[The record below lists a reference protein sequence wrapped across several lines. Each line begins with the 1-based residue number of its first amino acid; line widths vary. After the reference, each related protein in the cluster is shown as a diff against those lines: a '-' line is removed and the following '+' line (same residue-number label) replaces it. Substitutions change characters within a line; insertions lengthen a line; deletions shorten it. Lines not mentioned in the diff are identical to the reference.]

1 MDLTGKRVLITA
13 AGQGIGF
20 TTARLFAAAGA
31 EVIASDI
38 NLERL
43 QGSAGIRAL
52 TLNVTDPAAIAAAAE
67 AIGPIDVLFNCAG
80 VVHSGSIL
88 DCSEDQWA
96 FALDLNVTAMYRMI
110 RAFLPGML
118 ARGKGSIINMSSVAS
133 SVKGVPNRFAYS
145 ASKAAV
151 IGLTRSVAA
160 DYVTQGIRCNAICP
174 GTVESPS
181 LRQRIAEQ
189 AREQGAASKRCIRRS
204 SPVSR
209 SGASA
214 PPRKS
219 PNWRCIWPLTP
230 VHTPPARCRS
240 STAAGATEGMGPQ
253 AVALAILSLGS
264 ARTPHVLRVRSGSA
278 RCPHPNCLRSRHLG
292 PIPPAYFERG
302 RHETFTLRATRARAP
317 RHVGYARPPAR
328 FVAAYCRRG
337 GAALLPASLAKLRAL
352 DSATLPLVEGQPRIG
367 ACVGGIGKFIC
378 IGLNYAD
385 HAAETGAA
393 IPEEPVVFNKWTSA
407 VIGPYDRVEI
417 PRGSQKTDWEVE
429 LGVVIGLGGRYISEA
444 DAMRHVAGY
453 CVINDVSEREY
464 QIERG
469 GTWDKG
475 KGCDTFGPIGPWLVT
490 ADEIADPHSLNLWL
504 EVDGK
509 RYQDGNTST
518 MIFRI
523 PQIVSYLSRFMSLQ
537 PGDVISTGTPPGV
550 GMGQKPQPIYLRAG
564 QTMRLGIEGL
574 GEQRQQTVQA

>member
-1 MDLTGKRVLITA
+1 MKLLRYGEP
-13 AGQGIGF
+13 GQ
-20 TTARLFAAAGA
+20 
-31 EVIASDI
+31 
-38 NLERL
+38 ER
-43 QGSAGIRAL
+43 
-52 TLNVTDPAAIAAAAE
+52 
-67 AIGPIDVLFNCAG
+67 
-80 VVHSGSIL
+80 
-88 DCSEDQWA
+88 
-96 FALDLNVTAMYRMI
+96 
-110 RAFLPGML
+110 PGML
-118 ARGKGSIINMSSVAS
+118 DAQGRLRDLSQHI
-133 SVKGVPNRFAYS
+133 
-145 ASKAAV
+145 
-151 IGLTRSVAA
+151 A
-160 DYVTQGIRCNAICP
+160 DV
-174 GTVESPS
+174 
-181 LRQRIAEQ
+181 
-189 AREQGAASKRCIRRS
+189 
-204 SPVSR
+204 
-209 SGASA
+209 
-214 PPRKS
+214 
-219 PNWRCIWPLTP
+219 
-230 VHTPPARCRS
+230 
-240 STAAGATEGMGPQ
+240 
-253 AVALAILSLGS
+253 
-264 ARTPHVLRVRSGSA
+264 
-278 RCPHPNCLRSRHLG
+278 
-292 PIPPAYFERG
+292 
-302 RHETFTLRATRARAP
+302 
-317 RHVGYARPPAR
+317 
-328 FVAAYCRRG
+328 G

-352 DSATLPLVEGQPRIG
+352 DSAALPLVEGQARLG

-407 VIGPYDRVEI
+407 VVGPYDRVEI

-429 LGVVIGLGGRYISEA
+429 LGVVIGLGGRYISET
-444 DAMRHVAGY
+444 DAMSHVAGY